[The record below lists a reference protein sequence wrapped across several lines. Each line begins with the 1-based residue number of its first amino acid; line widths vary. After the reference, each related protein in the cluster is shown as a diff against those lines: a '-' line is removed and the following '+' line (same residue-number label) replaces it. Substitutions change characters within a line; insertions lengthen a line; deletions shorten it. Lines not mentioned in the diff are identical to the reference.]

1 MASLSAIHNIGESI
15 VQLLRNRRGILAAE
29 NRLGPIPAAENILQ
43 IDLSKLSAAAPTAGL
58 ALTCYHI
65 GYSDHTAPRMASQDV
80 AASHGISLEL
90 NYLISSWSSNAAI
103 EAAHV
108 SWAMLELSRY
118 PTLDRGML
126 IEPDTWERDESLQIV
141 PENVAPE
148 QIFRLWDALK
158 MKHRLSALFR
168 VRVVRLGYGP
178 IADAPPVVASRL
190 SFAHGDVTT
199 ASEFA

>member
-29 NRLGPIPAAENILQ
+29 NRLGPIPAAETILQ
-43 IDLSKLSAAAPTAGL
+43 IDLSKLSGTAPTAGI

-65 GYSDHTAPRMASQDV
+65 GYSEHTPARMASRDV
-80 AASHGISLEL
+80 ATTHGISLEL
-90 NYLISSWSSNAAI
+90 CYLLSSWSSNAAV
-103 EAAHV
+103 EAAHI

-126 IEPDTWERDESLQIV
+126 IEPDSWDRDESLQIV
-141 PENVAPE
+141 PDNAAPE

-178 IADAPPVVASRL
+178 VADAPPVVASRL

>member
-1 MASLSAIHNIGESI
+1 MASLTAVHNIGESI

-29 NRLGPIPAAENILQ
+29 NRLGPIPTAGNILQ
-43 IDLSKLSAAAPTAGL
+43 IDLSKLSGTPPTAEL

-65 GYSDHTAPRMASQDV
+65 GYSEHTQARTMSRDV
-80 AASHGISLEL
+80 ATTHGISLEL
-90 NYLISSWSSNAAI
+90 SYLVSSWSSNAAI
-103 EAAHV
+103 EAAHI

-118 PTLDRGML
+118 PTLDRSML
-126 IEPDTWERDESLQIV
+126 IEPDSWDRDESLQIV
-141 PENVAPE
+141 PDNLAPE

-178 IADAPPVVASRL
+178 VADAPPVVASRL
-190 SFAHGDVTT
+190 SFAHGDVST

>member
-1 MASLSAIHNIGESI
+1 MAS
-15 VQLLRNRRGILAAE
+15 RDAA
-29 NRLGPIPAAENILQ
+29 
-43 IDLSKLSAAAPTAGL
+43 T
-58 ALTCYHI
+58 
-65 GYSDHTAPRMASQDV
+65 
-80 AASHGISLEL
+80 SHGISLEL
-90 NYLISSWSSNAAI
+90 SYLVSSWSSNAAV
-103 EAAHV
+103 EVAHL

-126 IEPDTWERDESLQIV
+126 IEPDTWDRDESLQIV

-148 QIFRLWDALK
+148 QIFRLWDAVKL
-158 MKHRLSALFR
+158 KHRLSALFK

-190 SFAHGDVTT
+190 SFAHGDVST